1 MKKLLLILFAFLPM
15 MMQAQRISRPV
26 TIRSTEFGTQKM
38 EVVDSVFV
46 LVIKT
51 TYKPISVVLGKKEQ
65 ALKILRFLYTADVRS
80 GDIIEIENEAGD
92 ICKYNGLKQYV
103 FFSAGKQFWGQ
114 IAKRYL
120 KGYIE
125 VIEKYGTENEKRH
138 VPAFARNRED

>member
-1 MKKLLLILFAFLPM
+1 MPM
-15 MMQAQRISRPV
+15 MMQAQKVNRPV
-26 TIRSTEFGTQKM
+26 TLRSTELGNQKLM
-38 EVVDSVFV
+38 VMDSTFV
-46 LVIKT
+46 LVLKT
-51 TYKPISVVLGKKEQ
+51 TYNPISVVLGDKEK

-125 VIEKYGTENEKRH
+125 VIEKYEKQ
-138 VPAFARNRED
+138 